1 MGRIEKNIIKS
12 FLYGIVVFFVFAGI
26 LGSIFNGDFGELA
39 VVGISV
45 ISTMVFC
52 TYTIV
57 DTIKEYSGE

>member
-26 LGSIFNGDFGELA
+26 FGSIFNGDLGGLA
-39 VVGISV
+39 IVGISV